1 MSLTNRQKTLLWL
14 LTALYVVLAIV
25 IIEFVTQ
32 TFVERQMAAEKST
45 VNDRLALV
53 RSKLESA
60 IFMDTYL
67 ADSLATVV
75 TIDPKFAMDNW
86 NTIGAKLLTK
96 ALYVRNVGIAPNN
109 IISHTYPLKGNE
121 KAIGFDFRSSPD
133 QLRTVEL
140 ARKLQT
146 VYIAGPLELV
156 QGGQAIIA
164 RYPIFADFPQNKQYW
179 GCVSV
184 VMDYPKL
191 LQETGVIDIDGAH
204 IALMKHDAANP
215 TGKVIYGSAAIFEQA
230 DVSLSLKLPNGEW
243 LIGATYDIDQAEHV
257 LMTRTSIRA
266 MGGTA
271 ALLAFIVLVLLYR
284 HYRYVHT
291 VSMQDE
297 LTHLPNRRMV
307 MQLLDRL
314 SAQAATDKR
323 TFAVLN
329 IDLNGFKK
337 VNDELG
343 HHVGDELLK
352 HIAQLL
358 RTYVR
363 TNDVV
368 ARMGGDEFIVV
379 LQRVRATTD
388 IAAVADKLKGKVEAQ
403 PLIWQQHQIIPSLSI
418 GFALYDNADIS
429 IKDLLKHAD
438 GDMYS
443 AKKRH
448 KAAQAKDDS
457 DASLL

>member
-14 LTALYVVLAIV
+14 LTALYVALALFT
-25 IIEFVTQ
+25 IEFFTQ
-32 TFVERQMAAEKST
+32 TFAERQMAAEKAT

-75 TIDPKFAMDNW
+75 TIDPQFAMNNW
-86 NTIGAKLLTK
+86 NAIGAKLLSK
-96 ALYVRNVGIAPNN
+96 SLFVRNVGIAPND

-121 KAIGFDFRSSPD
+121 KAIGFDFRTSPN

-140 ARKLQT
+140 ARKLQR

-164 RYPIFADFPQNKQYW
+164 RYPIFSDYPQNKQYW

-191 LQETGVIDIDGAH
+191 LKETGVLDIDGAR
-204 IALMKHDAANP
+204 IALMKHDPVEP
-215 TGKVIYGSAAIFEQA
+215 TGQVIYGDPKTFEQA
-230 DVSLSLKLPNGEW
+230 DMSLTLKLPNGEW
-243 LIGATYDIDQAEHV
+243 LIGAVYDIDKAEHV
-257 LMTRTSIRA
+257 LMTRTSIRT

-271 ALLAFIVLVLLYR
+271 ALLAYMVLVLLYR

-297 LTHLPNRRMV
+297 LTQLPNRRMV
-307 MQLLDRL
+307 MQLLERL
-314 SAQAATDKR
+314 SSQVAIEKR

-337 VNDELG
+337 VNDEHG

-352 HIAQLL
+352 HIALQL
-358 RTYVR
+358 RSHVR
-363 TNDVV
+363 NDDVV

-379 LQRVRATTD
+379 LQSVRPTTD
-388 IAAVADKLKGKVEAQ
+388 IAAVANKLKGNVEAQ
-403 PLIWQQHQIIPSLSI
+403 PLLWQQHQIIPSLSI
-418 GFALYDNADIS
+418 GFALYDNAEIS

-448 KAAQAKDDS
+448 KTTLVKDDS